1 MIKRICTTL
10 SFDEFL
16 PLPLQGLS
24 VWRLNLNWVNWE
36 MLKGVG
42 GGALVKVARYTKL
55 KLGSDRRIIRTVPSS
70 QEPRTNPLSDQSFSV
85 LTSLVHI
92 SICPKAFL

>member
-16 PLPLQGLS
+16 PLPFQGLS
-24 VWRLNLNWVNWE
+24 GWHLNLNWVNWE

-42 GGALVKVARYTKL
+42 GEGALVKVARYTKL
-55 KLGSDRRIIRTVPSS
+55 KMGSDHRIIRTVPSS
-70 QEPRTNPLSDQSFSV
+70 QEPRAEPIIRPDSFKS
-85 LTSLVHI
+85 LTGLMI
-92 SICPKAFL
+92 PF